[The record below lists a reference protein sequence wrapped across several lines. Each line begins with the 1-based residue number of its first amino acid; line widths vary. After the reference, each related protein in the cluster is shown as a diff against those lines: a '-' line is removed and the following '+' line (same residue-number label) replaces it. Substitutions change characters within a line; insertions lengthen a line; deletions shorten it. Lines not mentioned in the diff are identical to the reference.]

1 MIISYIPITAISVES
16 GESVVDGST
25 AGAPIA
31 VPEEGLAI
39 SGGTLYGID
48 KTWFANVNPDKG
60 KIYLAI
66 SIPSGVTEINND
78 GLPYAY
84 GRPDFR
90 PGNTF
95 FKTSEI
101 RSSGEK
107 PTVFAA
113 LSFGIVAGNYLSG
126 KPVDPLILALLH
138 PWILRYRQKEEAP

>member
-78 GLPYAY
+78 GLKDSY
-84 GRPDFR
+84 
-90 PGNTF
+90 
-95 FKTSEI
+95 TSDKKLHDAVTYMDGLG
-101 RSSGEK
+101 SFS
-107 PTVFAA
+107 VAA
-113 LSFGIVAGNYLSG
+113 LSGGNKGHISLWERAGVFRVGGLLAGAEVLSLCFIC
-126 KPVDPLILALLH
+126 VCVCVCVT
-138 PWILRYRQKEEAP
+138 

>member
-1 MIISYIPITAISVES
+1 MRSRLLKILICLIMIISYIPITAISVES

-60 KIYLAI
+60 KVYLAI

-78 GLPYAY
+78 GLKDSYTCLLY
-84 GRPDFR
+84 
-90 PGNTF
+90 
-95 FKTSEI
+95 TSPSP
-101 RSSGEK
+101 RDRG
-107 PTVFAA
+107 
-113 LSFGIVAGNYLSG
+113 
-126 KPVDPLILALLH
+126 
-138 PWILRYRQKEEAP
+138 